1 MSLRVPGAA
10 ASPGEAGTTSRC
22 GHGAAL
28 PPPAACRPHGS
39 SFAPLAAGG
48 LGPGRAPA
56 PWTQKP
62 FTGGIKAACVGTER
76 RARPCP
82 AAPSHLSGG
91 EGRGAQQWA
100 CVRTGPGRTAH
111 SLGVLGTPRPS
122 HCPGLGWPFSWGP
135 GPEARG
141 FVAPRGLVGGAGT
154 KGAHDLDAGP
164 SGDSSFSGERV
175 CDTGMSKSDACLVSR
190 APGWNACRQ
199 RLDSSPWWGCRGG
212 KAARGRRCGG
222 GGHP

>member
-1 MSLRVPGAA
+1 MSSRVPGTA

-28 PPPAACRPHGS
+28 PPPAARRPHGS

-48 LGPGRAPA
+48 LGPGRASA

-100 CVRTGPGRTAH
+100 CVWTGPGKNGPQ
-111 SLGVLGTPRPS
+111 SG
-122 HCPGLGWPFSWGP
+122 CPGN
-135 GPEARG
+135 PEA
-141 FVAPRGLVGGAGT
+141 FPL
-154 KGAHDLDAGP
+154 P
-164 SGDSSFSGERV
+164 W
-175 CDTGMSKSDACLVSR
+175 ACLALLLGSR
-190 APGWNACRQ
+190 P
-199 RLDSSPWWGCRGG
+199 
-212 KAARGRRCGG
+212 
-222 GGHP
+222 